1 MPLACRRQPHKIT
14 TQAMKSK
21 INWSFEGQSVF
32 HISTDESFAG
42 DINKMAKLLKIPA
55 DTKYIIHN
63 GNDQSTTTDATDSI
77 SATPSPKLTA
87 VSKRAKT
94 TEDGETPTKLCD
106 VYGNVDGSDDSDP
119 GVSSSDNS
127 VADSSASDWYDDQ
140 RV

>member
-1 MPLACRRQPHKIT
+1 
-14 TQAMKSK
+14 MKSK
-21 INWSFEGQSVF
+21 ITWSFEGQEVF
-32 HISTDESFAG
+32 HISTEETLAKDV
-42 DINKMAKLLKIPA
+42 NKMAKLLKIPA

-63 GNDQSTTTDATDSI
+63 GNDQSTTADATDSV
-77 SATPSPKLTA
+77 SATPSPKLNA

-106 VYGNVDGSDDSDP
+106 VYGNVDGTTDLDSGIP
-119 GVSSSDNS
+119 SSDNS

>member
-1 MPLACRRQPHKIT
+1 
-14 TQAMKSK
+14 MKSK
-21 INWSFEGQSVF
+21 INWSFEGQEVF
-32 HISTDESFAG
+32 HLSTDESFAG

-77 SATPSPKLTA
+77 SATPSPKFNA

-94 TEDGETPTKLCD
+94 TKDGETTTKLCD
-106 VYGNVDGSDDSDP
+106 VYGNVGGTTDSDP
-119 GVSSSDNS
+119 GVSPTDNS
-127 VADSSASDWYDDQ
+127 VVDSSASDWHDNQ